1 MIKRKVVVLQ
11 HFFRIP
17 VKAVRSEGRTP
28 RSPVL
33 QALIAVFTF
42 QSRKPS
48 WLSGLFLT
56 GERPRAELTFHIY
69 KSNPFMWLFFRDE
82 FSKAS
87 GKSRGL
93 CFCENEKSLWNSLRF
108 LHFSE
113 RGSIIFISANMP

>member
-69 KSNPFMWLFFRDE
+69 KSNPFMWGFFVM
-82 FSKAS
+82 
-87 GKSRGL
+87 
-93 CFCENEKSLWNSLRF
+93 NSLKPPVKAGDFAFAKMKNPYGIHLDSCIF
-108 LHFSE
+108 LKE
-113 RGSIIFISANMP
+113 VV